1 MFYNILNLAPSF
13 LGSLKL
19 VAPQKKPQGAGCE
32 YPNIIQYLS
41 QCPAGFWMP
50 QIIWSGQKRQCATSC
65 NACSWV
71 AWETQNWTTAWT
83 NVGCSNRKMG
93 WFLVFSSRPLW
104 FQVGQIRE
112 SAHSRES
119 PRCIAYLVR
128 NSVCDEVT
136 QALHEDDPCRTQ
148 HLAEVRGSRSSFV
161 AHSSLPSLISLK
173 HFAYGGIRSCQ
184 VCHSHMLLCFFE
196 GSFIS
201 KMIQD
206 SFVAWLARHPNTSLE
221 TAAQVRQQHCLRVRS
236 QWYLDSK

>member
-1 MFYNILNLAPSF
+1 M
-13 LGSLKL
+13 
-19 VAPQKKPQGAGCE
+19 
-32 YPNIIQYLS
+32 
-41 QCPAGFWMP
+41 
-50 QIIWSGQKRQCATSC
+50 
-65 NACSWV
+65 
-71 AWETQNWTTAWT
+71 
-83 NVGCSNRKMG
+83 
-93 WFLVFSSRPLW
+93 FSSRPYW
-104 FQVGQIRE
+104 FQVGQIGE

-148 HLAEVRGSRSSFV
+148 HLAEMRGSRSSFV
-161 AHSSLPSLISLK
+161 AHSSLSSLISLK

-206 SFVAWLARHPNTSLE
+206 SFVA
-221 TAAQVRQQHCLRVRS
+221 
-236 QWYLDSK
+236 